1 MEFLIRGDLALLQV
15 LALVLAPLL
24 AVAAWSAVCGLLIR
38 TLAALLD
45 LRGVTF
51 PSAFRAALVANFT
64 LGAFGASFSLAYKV
78 TASQYQSRMSTPILA
93 QFESVFWAHLLS
105 FLLAALLYVGAL
117 VRLHHLIF

>member
-64 LGAFGASFSLAYKV
+64 LVAFAASFSLAYKV
-78 TASQYQSRMSTPILA
+78 TASQFESRINTWPPIR
-93 QFESVFWAHLLS
+93 FESVFWGHLLS
-105 FLLAALLYVGAL
+105 F
-117 VRLHHLIF
+117 

>member
-38 TLAALLD
+38 TLAALLG

-51 PSAFRAALVANFT
+51 PSAFRAALVANYT
-64 LGAFGASFSLAYKV
+64 LAAFAASFFLAYKV
-78 TASQYQSRMSTPILA
+78 TASPFELRSIRPALA
-93 QFESVFWAHLLS
+93 RLGSDFWGHLLS
-105 FLLAALLYVGAL
+105 FLLAALLYLGAL
-117 VRLHHLIF
+117 VW